1 MIRYLACASAVLLAG
16 VAAAQAPP
24 PVTDAIVVEG
34 QREQEAEQAANL
46 ARVITQPTPSGKPLA
61 RHYVPVCV
69 KVFGVPDPFAA
80 AMTERIGSN
89 IRSLK
94 LRAAPPGCKPNAWVG
109 LIKNS
114 RDQVQALRKRE
125 PAMFISLKEH
135 EIDRI
140 FADGDA
146 VQAWHATEV
155 RGADGRPVPVVQME
169 VPSVPGLKIDVEWNQ
184 QFKASRLGSTI
195 RVDLAGSIVLFD
207 RQLARDKTLQQLAD
221 YATMRLLANT
231 RDGAAAEDGV
241 ATILSLF
248 APNGAAPAEWTE
260 FDRAYLRGLYR
271 MRPDQDHRGVH
282 DATKSAFLRGLG
294 AEPED

>member
-1 MIRYLACASAVLLAG
+1 MIRYLACASAVLLAA
-16 VAAAQAPP
+16 VAAAQVPP

-34 QREQEAEQAANL
+34 QREQQAEQAANL
-46 ARVITQPTPSGKPLA
+46 ARAITPSTPHGKPLA
-61 RHYVPVCV
+61 RHYVPICV
-69 KVFGVPDPFAA
+69 KVFGVPDRFAA
-80 AMTERIGSN
+80 AMTERIASN

-94 LRAAPPGCKPNAWVG
+94 LRVAPAGCQPNAWVG
-109 LIKNS
+109 LLKNS
-114 RDQVQALRKRE
+114 RAQVQALRKRE
-125 PAMFISLKEH
+125 PAMFISLKKH

-140 FADGDA
+140 FADGAA

-155 RGADGRPVPVVQME
+155 RGLDGRPIDIMQVE
-169 VPSVPGLKIDVEWNQ
+169 VRPGVKIEVERNQ

-195 RVDLAGSIVLFD
+195 RVDLTGSIVLFD

-231 RDGAAAEDGV
+231 RDGAATETGV

-260 FDRAYLRGLYR
+260 FDRAYLRGVYR

-282 DATKSAFLRGLG
+282 DAAKSAFLRGLG
-294 AEPED
+294 AEPEN